1 MQLEEHGYILRAG
14 LMSDIALGKMFSRW
28 LRDVGHDPNSFP
40 TYSHEFL
47 DHRPNVDARL
57 YPNELMTKFNE
68 KLEDWLRHQA
78 LIHFKARDK
87 TALPALD
94 RVLAALPAPES

>member
-28 LRDVGHDPNSFP
+28 LRDMGHDPNSFP

-57 YPNELMTKFNE
+57 CPNELTTEFNE
-68 KLEDWLRHQA
+68 KIEDWLRHRA
-78 LIHFKARDK
+78 LTYFKARDK
-87 TALPALD
+87 AVLPALERVMTALP
-94 RVLAALPAPES
+94 PPP